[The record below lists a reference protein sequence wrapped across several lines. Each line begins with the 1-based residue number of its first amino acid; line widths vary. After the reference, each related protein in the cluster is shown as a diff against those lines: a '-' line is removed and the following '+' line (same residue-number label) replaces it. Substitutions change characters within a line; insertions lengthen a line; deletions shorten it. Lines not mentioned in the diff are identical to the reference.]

1 MKLNITLIVLFLLAT
16 CNRKQNNYEA
26 ALLEC
31 GTEQDKVYDLTYEFF
46 QKDDSLFLNTRIILS
61 GIEMSEKLIEQ
72 RIKLLNI
79 FFKETKIN
87 LVVTEIVRLP
97 LIPLE
102 DEKSKEA
109 VRILESYFKKPQNSL
124 RESYH
129 IKDYRNWS
137 QVHKDENFINIF
149 IFEDAKGYAPGM
161 AESIPSNSIAIQK
174 SFFLN
179 PYYYTLEHEIAHAI
193 GGLYH
198 THENDHT
205 NGLSNMYGD
214 KVRDTYKSVP
224 DLYLYV
230 DNGCNF
236 KPVPGVPIENTNV
249 LVTNVMSYTTY
260 ECRNGF
266 TPVQIMRMLNTIEI
280 SSEIRRTIIRKEN
293 KKVETWDLLKN
304 HYQ

>member
-1 MKLNITLIVLFLLAT
+1 MKLNITFLVIFLLAT
-16 CNRKQNNYEA
+16 CNKKQYRYESTF
-26 ALLEC
+26 LEC
-31 GTEQDKVYDLTYEFF
+31 GTEQDKIYDLSYEFF
-46 QKDDSLFLNTRIILS
+46 EKDDSLFFNTRIILA
-61 GIEMSEKLIEQ
+61 GVELSEESINQ

-87 LVVTEIVRLP
+87 LLVKEVIKLP
-97 LIPLE
+97 FIPLD

-109 VRILESYFKKPQNSL
+109 ITIIESYFKRPQTSL

-129 IKDYRNWS
+129 IRDYKNWS
-137 QVHKDENFINIF
+137 QVHKDVNFINIF

-179 PYYYTLEHEIAHAI
+179 PLYYTLEHEIAHAI

-205 NGLSNMYGD
+205 DGLNNVYGD

-230 DNGCNF
+230 DGSCNF
-236 KPVPGVPIENTNV
+236 THINNIPLEHTQT
-249 LVTNVMSYTTY
+249 LVTNVMSYTLY

-266 TPVQIMRMLNTIEI
+266 TPVQIMRILNTIEI
-280 SSEIRRTIIRKEN
+280 SSEIRRALIKKEN
-293 KKVETWDLLKN
+293 KKVETWNLLEEY
-304 HYQ
+304 YQ